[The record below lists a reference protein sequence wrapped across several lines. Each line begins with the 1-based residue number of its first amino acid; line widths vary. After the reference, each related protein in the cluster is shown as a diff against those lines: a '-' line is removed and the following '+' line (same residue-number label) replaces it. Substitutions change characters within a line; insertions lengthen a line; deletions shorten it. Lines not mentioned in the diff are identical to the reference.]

1 MRYMFIDRNLSTR
14 CLVYLFKWKEDD
26 FHSKQQKRSK
36 KGWKW
41 SNMSVIVYHHN
52 FYNNTS
58 DWRRFLNSS
67 PEYDFSKFLSN
78 SSFSLICLNF
88 TKNRLWNEIR
98 EFNIIHQYK
107 DSAKRFRFFCI
118 ISLVLNKSHFRQS
131 PPPSP
136 SWKNTMDVQ

>member
-41 SNMSVIVYHHN
+41 SNTSVIVYHHN
-52 FYNNTS
+52 LYNTLN
-58 DWRRFLNSS
+58 WRRFLNSS